1 MTVVSINSFV
11 NVSFATCKCQLE
23 AISALWYYYY
33 NVSRDKI
40 LFHIFHV
47 ECWSCLS
54 EGMLVRCP
62 KMSQIHCVSDT

>member
-1 MTVVSINSFV
+1 MTVVIINSFV

-23 AISALWYYYY
+23 TISALWYYYY

-47 ECWSCLS
+47 ECWSWKGS
-54 EGMLVRCP
+54 EARCVD
-62 KMSQIHCVSDT
+62 HCFLFFVFEV

>member
-1 MTVVSINSFV
+1 MTVVIINSFV

-23 AISALWYYYY
+23 TISALWYYYY

-47 ECWSCLS
+47 ECWS
-54 EGMLVRCP
+54 
-62 KMSQIHCVSDT
+62 